1 MIGEAREPRPVA
13 DEPALGVI
21 DAAAER
27 RWSRR
32 RRFLFIVAAAALCWA
47 VPIFLVLKLFY

>member
-1 MIGEAREPRPVA
+1 LIGEAREPRPVA